1 MRVNGA
7 GTKLFESLSDYV
19 GSVRVM
25 IKNKRL
31 SLKIYKLGDWF
42 SIFEKVVIEI
52 VKITRQAGKEDEV
65 R

>member
-1 MRVNGA
+1 
-7 GTKLFESLSDYV
+7 
-19 GSVRVM
+19 
-25 IKNKRL
+25 
-31 SLKIYKLGDWF
+31 LKIYKLGDWF